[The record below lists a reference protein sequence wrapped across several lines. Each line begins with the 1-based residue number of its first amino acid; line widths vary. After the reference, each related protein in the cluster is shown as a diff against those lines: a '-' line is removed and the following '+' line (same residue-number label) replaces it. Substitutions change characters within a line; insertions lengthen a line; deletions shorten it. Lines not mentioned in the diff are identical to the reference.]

1 MSTRRGRRSRRDRHH
16 EASHS
21 GAQTPPP
28 PIADHPAVPG
38 DSTAFVTSATE
49 LEEVVRHIREAGAFA
64 YDTEFI
70 GEETYV
76 PHLCLVQ
83 LATRERLFL
92 IDPIEID
99 DLEPLW
105 AMIADPELE
114 TLVHAGD
121 QDLEPVQRCIGR
133 CPANIIDTQI
143 AAGFVGQSYPLSLA
157 RTVDVMTGY
166 QVTKGMTFTK
176 WDDRPLSDMQK
187 RYAADDVR
195 YLPLVWERMKAL
207 LESNGHLD
215 KCLEECQ
222 RGCRPGAF
230 DINLANVCRK
240 FHRRNPLRRNQW
252 YRLCSLVL
260 LRDRLARAANV
271 PPRTLIPDGSLSDLA
286 RRRIDS
292 VDAMASIKGLPRPTI
307 QRYGQDLLSSLEDG
321 HPEESLPELP
331 PKLREESA
339 TDRIR
344 IDSIWTALS
353 CWCLAQQIAPSLVST
368 RSELA
373 EWILSGASEQG
384 SRSLWTPGWR
394 LDFAGGF
401 LDPFLNGDVE
411 LSMEWKEDRL
421 RPVPHGHGG

>member
-16 EASHS
+16 QASHS
-21 GAQTPPP
+21 GTQTPPP
-28 PIADHPAVPG
+28 PIPDHPAVPG
-38 DSTAFVTSATE
+38 ESTSFVTTADE
-49 LEEVVRHIREAGAFA
+49 LEDVVGHIRETGAFA

-83 LATRERLFL
+83 LATRKRLFL
-92 IDPIEID
+92 VDPLAVP
-99 DLEPLW
+99 DLEPVW
-105 AMIADPELE
+105 SMIADPELQ

-121 QDLEPVQRCIGR
+121 QDLEPIQRCIGR
-133 CPANIIDTQI
+133 CPANIVDTQI

-157 RTVDVMTGY
+157 RTVEVMTGY

-176 WDDRPLSDMQK
+176 WDERPLSDMQK

-195 YLPLVWERMKAL
+195 YLPLVWERMKEQ
-207 LESNGHLD
+207 LEANGHLD

-230 DINLANVCRK
+230 DIKLEHVCRK
-240 FHRRNPLRRNQW
+240 FHRRNQLRRNQW

-260 LRDRLARAANV
+260 LRNDLARTANV

-292 VDAMASIKGLPRPTI
+292 VDAMGAIKGLPRPTI
-307 QRYGQDLLSSLEDG
+307 QRYGTEILAALEDG
-321 HPEESLPELP
+321 HPTESLPELP

-353 CWCLAQQIAPSLVST
+353 CWCLAEQIAPSLVTS

-373 EWILSGASEQG
+373 EWILSGASDDG
-384 SRSLWTPGWR
+384 SRSLWSDGWR
-394 LDFAGGF
+394 LEHAGGF
-401 LDPFLNGDVE
+401 LDPFLKGDLE
-411 LSMEWKEDRL
+411 LSMEWKEERL
-421 RPVPHGHGG
+421 RPASDHRDA